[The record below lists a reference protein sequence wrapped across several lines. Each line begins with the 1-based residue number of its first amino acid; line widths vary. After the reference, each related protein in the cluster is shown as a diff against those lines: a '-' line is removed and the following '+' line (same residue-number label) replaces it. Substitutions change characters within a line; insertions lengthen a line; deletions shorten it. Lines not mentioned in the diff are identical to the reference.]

1 MSSARPGADQRAR
14 SACPRAEL
22 AFAKRRLRFA
32 KAKAVDV
39 KVTTL
44 TSRKKPEAETAAAE
58 ILERIDGV
66 LEGDDFPALPTLP
79 HSSSLGLGQVVPR
92 VGASLSSVFAGS
104 DSPGPHQA

>member
-1 MSSARPGADQRAR
+1 M
-14 SACPRAEL
+14 
-22 AFAKRRLRFA
+22 F
-32 KAKAVDV
+32 KAVDV

-44 TSRKKPEAETAAAE
+44 TSRKKPEAGTATAE
-58 ILERIDGV
+58 ILEIIDGV
-66 LEGDDFPALPTLP
+66 LEGDDFPSLPTLP